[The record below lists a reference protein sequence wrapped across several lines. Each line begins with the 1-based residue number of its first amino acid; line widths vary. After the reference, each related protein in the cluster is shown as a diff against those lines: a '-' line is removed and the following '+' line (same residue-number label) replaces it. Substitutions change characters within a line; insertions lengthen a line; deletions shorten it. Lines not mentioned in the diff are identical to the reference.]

1 MPVHP
6 ESQLS
11 NSEDNANSD
20 MGEIDLAI
28 VDFKKK
34 PPNYAVLTPSCANMP
49 KKCSYSWMEIK
60 SNRRI

>member
-28 VDFKKK
+28 VDFKKA
-34 PPNYAVLTPSCANMP
+34 PELCSSDTQLCQYAQEMLAQLDGN
-49 KKCSYSWMEIK
+49 
-60 SNRRI
+60 